1 MAEQR
6 SDDAKLARDRIAQ
19 LQNPQWALEQAQ
31 IEADAHDD
39 ISVGGGQQ
47 NISVFGKQ
55 KNKRQKDSN

>member
-31 IEADAHDD
+31 IEADAHGD
-39 ISVGGGQQ
+39 ISVGGGATKYLC
-47 NISVFGKQ
+47 VW
-55 KNKRQKDSN
+55 